1 MSKNKIEEIKEF
13 IEDFNQKLRESY
25 KLYEVKNT
33 NRKKLKK
40 NFSQINDEM
49 KIKNKLANLT
59 SRRNDEN
66 NKISSSKYKL
76 INKKIIW
83 KPPNGAPNYF
93 ERFKSLQNEYELSI
107 WEKVSKYI
115 L

>member
-1 MSKNKIEEIKEF
+1 MKMELKMRIKM
-13 IEDFNQKLRESY
+13 N
-25 KLYEVKNT
+25 
-33 NRKKLKK
+33 
-40 NFSQINDEM
+40 EM

-59 SRRNDEN
+59 SRRNDES
-66 NKISSSKYKL
+66 NKISSPKYKL

-83 KPPNGAPNYF
+83 KPPNCAPNYF